1 MSDDLARAVP
11 AIDPATLEAVAGSRP
26 WVQITE
32 ASASPADAGDVLET
46 ADDYGR
52 VPVVVRIRRVPPI
65 RVEALL
71 LAALLV
77 ASGIFV
83 PISIELRG
91 ILILGAVLAVV
102 LGLANRIVIRV
113 PAGSVG
119 LVLRGGTYR
128 ATLTNGVHRV
138 SPNVLLSHIVTT
150 RELGFDVPVT
160 EVLSADGVGVVVDV
174 LLTLGIEDHA
184 KLVYNITTGDLDQ
197 LLHAASRDA
206 VRGLVRETAALD
218 ALDFGGEAAER
229 LRAAIDAK
237 LAAYGVVCRAVT
249 FTRIQLPGP
258 IAASLEAR
266 RLAAVQLAE
275 EQESHTLNLRRLADR
290 ATLIAQEQE
299 SRQRTVELEAA
310 AEAKRLESLEKRLT
324 SYPRAAAYDL
334 ETGRLKVA
342 QQLAGNSRAVV
353 NVGGG
358 DLVSGLLTVHEA
370 ERNDRSDATG

>member
-1 MSDDLARAVP
+1 VSDDLARAVP

-26 WVQITE
+26 WVQLTE
-32 ASASPADAGDVLET
+32 SSASPADAGDVLET

-83 PISIELRG
+83 PIPIELRG

-102 LGLANRIVIRV
+102 VGLANRIVIRV

-119 LVLRGGTYR
+119 LVIRGGTYR
-128 ATLTNGVHRV
+128 ATLNNGVHRV
-138 SPNVLLSHIVTT
+138 SPNVLLSHVVTT
-150 RELGFDVPVT
+150 REVGFDVPVT
-160 EVLSADGVGVVVDV
+160 EVLSSDGVGVVVDV

-184 KLVYNITTGDLDQ
+184 KLVYNITMGDLDQ

-206 VRGLVRETAALD
+206 VRGLVRVTAALE
-218 ALDFGGEAAER
+218 ALDYGDEAAER
-229 LRAAIDAK
+229 LRTTIDAK

-275 EQESHTLNLRRLADR
+275 EQESHTLNLKRLADR
-290 ATLIAQEQE
+290 ATLVAQEQE
-299 SRQRTVELEAA
+299 SRQRAVELEAA
-310 AEAKRLESLEKRLT
+310 AEAKRLASLEQRLK
-324 SYPRAAAYDL
+324 SYPKAAAYDL
-334 ETGRLKVA
+334 ETGRLRVA

-358 DLVSGLLTVHEA
+358 DLVSGLLSVHEA
-370 ERNDRSDATG
+370 ERNDRDHDKD